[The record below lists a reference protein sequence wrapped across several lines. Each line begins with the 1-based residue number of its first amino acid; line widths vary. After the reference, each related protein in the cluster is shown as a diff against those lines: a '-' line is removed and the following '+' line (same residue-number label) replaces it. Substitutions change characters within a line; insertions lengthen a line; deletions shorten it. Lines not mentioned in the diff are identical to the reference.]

1 MKFPFIYQYDQMD
14 CGPACVAMVAKNHGK
29 NYSLQYIRNLSFI
42 AKDGVSLRGISHAAQ
57 KLGFNTFSAQLTL
70 EELIQNGSLP
80 SIVHWN
86 QNHFVVLYEI
96 KKRFFSKN
104 YLFKIADP
112 SHGLVTLSEEQ
123 FKKSWLSAENQ
134 GIALFL
140 NTTDEFY
147 KKQSVPDKSLNF
159 NFLWTFLKPYKF
171 QVFQLFL
178 GLLASSLF
186 TLIFPFLTQ
195 ALIDKGVTV
204 KSLPVVTT
212 ILLAQ
217 VFLFIGSVII
227 EVIRNWVMLYIG
239 TRINITIISDF
250 LRKILRLPI
259 QFFDTKMIGDFSQRI
274 TDHKN
279 IEDFLTAQS
288 LSTLFS
294 FINFS
299 VFFLVLLSYDIK
311 VVVSYVCLTTL
322 AILWSLF
329 FLRKREKIN
338 YNRFQIR
345 SENQSSIFEIFN
357 GVQEIKLNHFENY
370 KRRKWEEIQVR
381 LFKVN
386 LQMLRLDQIQIVGF
400 DFINQLKNI
409 LVTFIAVSEVIKGH
423 LSLGA
428 MLSISYI
435 IGQLNSP
442 INQLITFFRSLQAAR
457 LSMERLNEVQNQTE
471 EELEHQIKLP
481 QRTDKMA
488 TETAIEVKNVSF
500 QYGGPTSPFILKEIH
515 LKILDGKITAIVGA
529 SGSGKTTL
537 MKLFL
542 KFYEPTQGTI
552 LINEKD
558 LNTISA
564 SDLRKNCG
572 AVMQEGYIFAETIER
587 NIATGAEEID
597 SEKLQNALKVANIQE
612 FINSLPLGLKTKL
625 GSSGNNISGGQKQ
638 RILIARAV
646 YKNPQFIFLD
656 EATSALD
663 AENEKIIHQN
673 LQCFFKGKTVVV
685 IAHRLSTV
693 KEADQIIVLKKGAL
707 IEQGKHQELVA
718 QQGEYYNLVKNQ
730 LELNH

>member
-1 MKFPFIYQYDQMD
+1 MD